1 MGGQLRL
8 LNIACAT
15 KAQARTVVLTR
26 ATREEILNFSVLGG
40 IERGCGIFIS
50 KVEPQSKAHESGLK
64 RGDQVCM
71 SGLKG
76 QGPGVVCQGQSPCCM
91 SGFMVHRLYVRC
103 QGSDVVCQGSGFRF
117 CMSGVKGQVVWR
129 EVQGCVWREVHGKER
144 KL

>member
-71 SGLKG
+71 SGLRGQVLCFKG
-76 QGPGVVCQGQSPCCM
+76 QGSGVVFQGSGVVCQRSRSGGCM
-91 SGFMVHRLYVRC
+91 AEVR
-103 QGSDVVCQGSGFRF
+103 
-117 CMSGVKGQVVWR
+117 
-129 EVQGCVWREVHGKER
+129 VHG
-144 KL
+144 L